1 MHGEWDLWLQFTQC
15 RQDLNLDPGQVLTLD
30 AVVRPLKIMLS
41 GTSLSPFLR
50 WKTETQR
57 QRLCQGSCY
66 HCLHH
71 QQFPPK
77 WNSMERKMVYPL
89 WSQEEIWGLSS
100 PSPLMWDSKSKI
112 FGALIWTRK
121 NAAKVMVAWLRANV
135 PFPNPVRTPPRLSRV
150 SGFPAS
156 RETGSCGQCRL
167 GGDGAGSG
175 WHTEALA
182 ATDLVQDSGLGARRA
197 EIGSP
202 WWQDLLHA
210 VYKHISC
217 HLGPVPMPG
226 LHPGKPSR
234 VTHTHTHCTLMRPR
248 PECLGRNL
256 RWSKRLIPRDDHP
269 QASP

>member
-1 MHGEWDLWLQFTQC
+1 MYVCMYAQW
-15 RQDLNLDPGQVLTLD
+15 LTLCGPVD
-30 AVVRPLKIMLS
+30 CNLPDSSVHGIFQARNTGVGCHSSSRGIFLTHWLNPSLLLGRQIFYHWATREALKSNSYIL
-41 GTSLSPFLR
+41 FL
-50 WKTETQR
+50 Q
-57 QRLCQGSCY
+57 L
-66 HCLHH
+66 
-71 QQFPPK
+71 P
-77 WNSMERKMVYPL
+77 
-89 WSQEEIWGLSS
+89 
-100 PSPLMWDSKSKI
+100 
-112 FGALIWTRK
+112 RK

-135 PFPNPVRTPPRLSRV
+135 PFPNPVRTPPHLSRV

-217 HLGPVPMPG
+217 HLGPVPVPG

-234 VTHTHTHCTLMRPR
+234 VTHTHTHCTLM
-248 PECLGRNL
+248 
-256 RWSKRLIPRDDHP
+256 
-269 QASP
+269 